1 MLNNI
6 EDEARRLIAAAGPQA
21 LTLRLLGGLAVRVHA
36 PSAAHRTLQRDYA
49 DIDLATPTRHGR
61 KVETWLEAEGYTPDP
76 SFNLL
81 NGASRLLFF
90 DEARARQ
97 IDIFVG
103 EFAMCHR
110 VALENR
116 LDHDPLTLPLAEL
129 LLTKLQI
136 VRMNEK
142 DIRDI
147 CALLLDHPLAAGDHE
162 TINLPLISEL
172 CARDWGWWKTISLSL
187 AKVRAFC
194 DRAELPPNGV
204 ATIRER
210 LEQLE
215 QALAATPKSTRW
227 KMRAAIGERVRW
239 HEEAEEVERG

>member
-1 MLNNI
+1 MLDNI
-6 EDEARRLIAAAGPQA
+6 QDEAQRLIAAAEAQA
-21 LTLRLLGGLAVRVHA
+21 LILRLLGGLAVRAHA

-61 KVETWLEAEGYTPDP
+61 KVEAMFVAEGYLPDR

-90 DEARARQ
+90 DQARARQ
-97 IDIFVG
+97 VDVFVG

-110 VALENR
+110 VAFENR
-116 LDHDPLTLPLAEL
+116 LTQDPLTLPLAEL

-136 VRMNEK
+136 VQMNEK

-194 DRAELPPNGV
+194 DRAELPADGV

-210 LEQLE
+210 LDQLE
-215 QALAATPKSTRW
+215 QALTAAPKSTRW
-227 KMRAAIGERVRW
+227 KMRAAVGERVRW
-239 HEEAEEVERG
+239 YEEAEEVQRG